1 MSDNKKLFI
10 EKMQQENF
18 NPLVIDT
25 FMSYY
30 EDLSSGKSAYIH
42 EKDLNPVEHGALTSY
57 GDLKPYTEKGKKVLK
72 NSVMIKLNGG
82 LGTSMGLEGPKC
94 MLPVKKDLSFFDITA
109 NQIKVMNKEFGIQ
122 VPLLLMNSFRTEDDT
137 LKLLEKYPE
146 LSTGIKPTF
155 IQNKYPKVMQDAL
168 SPVSWP
174 EEPIHEWNPPGHGD
188 IYTALYTTGRLDSL
202 LEKGIKYAFV
212 SNIDNLGASMDLT
225 LLGYF
230 AEKDLPFLMEV
241 VERTEMD
248 KKGGHLARLKE
259 NGRLVLREAAQC
271 DENETEEFQDI
282 NRYGYFNSNNIW
294 INLEYLKKL
303 FDSKNEEFK
312 LPLIVNKKKLDPTD
326 DTTPPVYQLETAM
339 GSAISLFDGSEA
351 IVITDER
358 FRPVKKWDN
367 LVILWSDYF
376 QLTTDYKIIV
386 NPKRNLG
393 PINVT
398 LDKKFY
404 GKLDQINE
412 RFPQG
417 VPSLINCKSFE
428 ITGDICFGENISIK
442 GDVHLNNVSEGQ
454 TVIMDDEIIDN
465 ENVIIE

>member
-1 MSDNKKLFI
+1 MDNKEQFI
-10 EKMQQENF
+10 NKMKEENF

-25 FMSYY
+25 FMLYY
-30 EDLSSGKSAYIH
+30 NDLASGKSAYLH
-42 EKDLNPVEHGALTSY
+42 EKDLDPVENGTLQSY
-57 GDLKPYTEKGKKVLK
+57 DELSEYKEKGKEVLK

-94 MLPVKKDLSFFDITA
+94 KLPVKKDLNFFDITA
-109 NQIKVMNKEFGIQ
+109 KQIKVMNDNFGIK
-122 VPLLLMNSFRTEDDT
+122 VPLLLMNSFRTEADT
-137 LKLLEKYPE
+137 LVLLNKYPE
-146 LSTGIKPTF
+146 LATEIKPTF
-155 IQNKYPKVMQDAL
+155 IQNKYPKVMQETL
-168 SPVSWP
+168 SPVTWTKDP
-174 EEPIHEWNPPGHGD
+174 VHEWNPPGHGD
-188 IYTALYTTGRLDSL
+188 IYTALYTTGRLDTL

-212 SNIDNLGASMDLT
+212 SNIDNLGASMDLQ

-230 AEKDLPFLMEV
+230 AEKDLPFMMEV

-248 KKGGHLARLKE
+248 KKGGHLAKYKD

-271 DENETEEFQDI
+271 ADDEEEQFQDI

-303 FDSKNEEFK
+303 FDSKDQSFK
-312 LPLIVNKKKLDPTD
+312 LPLIVNRKKLDPTD
-326 DTTPPVYQLETAM
+326 DSTPPVYQLETAM

-376 QLTTDYKIIV
+376 QLTHDYKLIV
-386 NPKRNLG
+386 NPNRQLE
-393 PINVT
+393 PINVI
-398 LDKKFY
+398 LDKKYY

-412 RFPQG
+412 RFPKG
-417 VPSLINCKSFE
+417 VPSLLECNSLE
-428 ITGDICFGENISIK
+428 ITGDICFGENIAIK
-442 GDVHLNNVSEGQ
+442 GKVHIENRSDGQ